1 MREPGARAP
10 LSAGRLREALEFA
23 CSEALRGPR
32 GANPVVGAVVLDA
45 AGSVVA
51 TGHHRGAA
59 TAHAEVDAIAA
70 IPAGLDPGQLTLV
83 VSLEPCSTVGRTGA
97 CTDAVRAAGIGTVAY
112 AVADPTSA
120 GGGAQALAAAGV
132 RVLGPLDPEVGTAL
146 NARWFAARQADRPF
160 VTGHL
165 AQTLDGYAADL
176 TGRPGNLSCDA
187 SREHAHTIRDRVDA
201 IIVGTGTV
209 QADDPA
215 LTVRLPG
222 RGERRVPVLIAG
234 TRELDP
240 GLRLIRRAAEVA
252 GHEGDARDKDGHHG
266 VVQDGAVHRVRSSD
280 PHAVL
285 EGLRAVLP
293 SASHVLLE
301 GGPRLLSAFLQADLI
316 DDLHLYVA
324 PTVLGDG
331 VPGWGRVPAQ
341 PLASALRLVTD
352 PAGGATPRA
361 LGPDTHWHLM
371 PTA

>member
-10 LSAGRLREALEFA
+10 LSAGRLREALELA

-51 TGHHRGAA
+51 TGHHRGAG

-70 IPAGLDPGQLTLV
+70 IPVGLDRSQLTLV

-132 RVLGPLDPEVGTAL
+132 RVIGPLDPAAGRAL

-165 AQTLDGYAADL
+165 AQTLDGHAADL
-176 TGRPGNLSCDA
+176 TGEPGNLSSDA
-187 SREHAHTIRDRVDA
+187 SLEHAHTIRDRVDA

-222 RGERRVPVLIAG
+222 RPERRVPVLIAG

-240 GLRLIRRAAEVA
+240 GLRLMRRAAEVA
-252 GHEGDARDKDGHHG
+252 GRDGDARDGAGHSG
-266 VVQDGAVHRVRSSD
+266 VVHRVRSSD

-301 GGPRLLSAFLQADLI
+301 GGPRLLSAFLRADLI
-316 DDLHLYVA
+316 DDLQLYVA
-324 PTVLGDG
+324 PTVLGAG
-331 VPGWGRVPAQ
+331 VPGWGTVPAT

-352 PAGGATPRA
+352 PAGGTTPRA
-361 LGPDTHWHLM
+361 LGPDTQWHLM
-371 PTA
+371 PSA